1 MPELLR
7 KGLLGL
13 ACLVLAFPACA
24 QQAATFANRN
34 RPYRLQ
40 PGDVVEVSYT
50 FTPEYNST
58 VTLQPDGMVTL
69 KFIGALNLADLTI
82 ESATEQIRKLAG
94 AKLNDPEV
102 TLILKEYV
110 KPHIVITGEVG
121 HPGSFDLH
129 GKATALEAIA
139 WSGGFKES
147 AKQKQV
153 LLIRRT
159 EGDLAETHIINF
171 KSISS
176 AKGVRE
182 DVELQPNDILIVPK
196 TALGYIEP
204 YIRLSAMGLTSLY
217 GISVLK

>member
-1 MPELLR
+1 MSAFLPKCFPWLVC
-7 KGLLGL
+7 L
-13 ACLVLAFPACA
+13 AVLCPASA
-24 QQAATFANRN
+24 QQAGTFASRN
-34 RPYRLQ
+34 HPYRLQ

-50 FTPEYNST
+50 YTPEYNST
-58 VTLQPDGMVTL
+58 VALEPDGMVTL
-69 KFIGALNLADLTI
+69 KFIGSLNLADLTI
-82 ESATEQIRKLAG
+82 ENATEQIRKAAS
-94 AKLNDPEV
+94 AKLHDPEV

-159 EGDLAETHIINF
+159 EGDMAETHLLNF

-176 AKGVRE
+176 AKGIRE

-196 TALGYIEP
+196 TALGAIEP